1 MSKIVISGYYGFC
14 NAGDEAMLSAMIGAF
29 WDLEPGVRITVISG
43 NPKDTAERHGVQ
55 AVQRFDMLGI
65 AKAVKEAD
73 LLISGGGSL
82 LQDVTSNRSLY
93 YYLSIMWLAK
103 RLGTPVMLYGQGI
116 GPINGKIARA
126 VTRRVCRQA
135 SLITVRDDGSRK
147 ELLALGIDRP
157 EVTVTADPVLGMHP
171 VSPHAGRLVLRRYG
185 MEGAKLLIGIA
196 VRQWKNL
203 SDYKGQL
210 AQAADALIRRYN
222 ARIVFLPMQIPD
234 DVLVSRSILQQ
245 MQEQKS
251 ASILSE
257 RFSTTEFLSIVGNL
271 DMLIGVR
278 LHALIFGAVMQIPV
292 IGLSYDPKIERFL
305 ASIGEQPVTDLETV
319 TAQAV
324 LDKVA
329 TFWPEESKRVNPQLA
344 YTSRLREQAFYNAEL
359 ALTLMQPDG
368 RR

>member
-29 WDLEPGVRITVISG
+29 WDLEPGIRITVISG

-55 AVQRFDMLGI
+55 AVHRFDLAGI
-65 AKAVKEAD
+65 ARALRDAD
-73 LLISGGGSL
+73 MLISGGGSL
-82 LQDVTSNRSLY
+82 LQDVTSDRSLY

-103 RLGTPVMLYGQGI
+103 KLGTPVMLYGQGI
-116 GPINGKIARA
+116 GPVGGSLARR
-126 VTRRVCRQA
+126 VTRRICRQA
-135 SLITVRDDGSRK
+135 DLITVRDEGSKK
-147 ELLALGIDRP
+147 ELLELGVTHP
-157 EVTVTADPVLGMHP
+157 EITVTADPVLGMHP

-185 MEGAKLLIGIA
+185 MEGAKLLIGVA

-203 SDYKGQL
+203 SQYKRQM
-210 AQAADALIRRYN
+210 AEAADELIRRYQ

-234 DVLVSRSILQQ
+234 DVMVSRSILQQ
-245 MQEQKS
+245 MKEQKS
-251 ASILSE
+251 AAILSE

-271 DMLIGVR
+271 DMLIGIR
-278 LHALIFGAVMQIPV
+278 LHALIFGAVMQVPV

-305 ASIGEQPVTDLETV
+305 ASIGEQPVTDLESV

-324 LDKVA
+324 LNKVA
-329 TFWPEESKRVNPQLA
+329 SFWPEDGERVNPQLT

-359 ALTLMQPDG
+359 ALALLE
-368 RR
+368 RKKRC